1 LVGET
6 IGSYRVLDQLGQGGM
21 GTVYLAEHRHLHRKA
36 AIKVL
41 LKEFISRP
49 DLLERFFAE
58 ARATS
63 LIEHAG
69 IVQIFDCEVD
79 ADGRPYIVMEF
90 LGGETL
96 AGHLR
101 HGPLPAEQAAAY
113 ARCMAEALAAAHDKG
128 IIHRDI
134 KPDNVF
140 VKPGPPPSAK
150 LVDFGIAKLA
160 GEFHAGLKN
169 RTQTGIVMG
178 TPLYMSPEQ
187 CRGAGTVD
195 YRTDIYSLGCLL
207 FEMLAGRPPYQYE
220 GAGELVPPI

>member
-1 LVGET
+1 MARPWPAT
-6 IGSYRVLDQLGQGGM
+6 CNGG
-21 GTVYLAEHRHLHRKA
+21 GRCPPAR
-36 AIKVL
+36 
-41 LKEFISRP
+41 RP
-49 DLLERFFAE
+49 
-58 ARATS
+58 
-63 LIEHAG
+63 
-69 IVQIFDCEVD
+69 
-79 ADGRPYIVMEF
+79 
-90 LGGETL
+90 
-96 AGHLR
+96 
-101 HGPLPAEQAAAY
+101 AY

-207 FEMLAGRPPYQYE
+207 FEMLAGRPPFQHE
-220 GAGELVPPI
+220 GAGELVAAHLTQAPPRAGDAARQPCRRRWTSWWRRCSASRSPIARRPCARWPSSWPPRRPPPVR

>member
-1 LVGET
+1 
-6 IGSYRVLDQLGQGGM
+6 
-21 GTVYLAEHRHLHRKA
+21 
-36 AIKVL
+36 
-41 LKEFISRP
+41 
-49 DLLERFFAE
+49 
-58 ARATS
+58 
-63 LIEHAG
+63 
-69 IVQIFDCEVD
+69 
-79 ADGRPYIVMEF
+79 
-90 LGGETL
+90 
-96 AGHLR
+96 
-101 HGPLPAEQAAAY
+101 
-113 ARCMAEALAAAHDKG
+113 MAEALAAAHDKG

-207 FEMLAGRPPYQYE
+207 FEMLAGRPPFQHE
-220 GAGELVPPI
+220 GAGELVAAHLTQAPPRLGSLLPRCRRRWTSWWRPCSARRWPIARRPCARWSSNWAPRRSRPDHPRPPPHRRLPSRHPPAPRCSRR